1 MVQVWAV
8 FTRNRLFR
16 DAERSRDSIEIEKG
30 FAMSM
35 PKINHDCIMAVI
47 EKAWQVSPE
56 IFVAEFLAHL
66 IKTDQK
72 PATMALMA
80 LQEKFGNGDEEVGLK
95 IMASV
100 GVFWKQIETMM
111 EAEELE
117 NLFAEGEANVE

>member
-1 MVQVWAV
+1 M
-8 FTRNRLFR
+8 
-16 DAERSRDSIEIEKG
+16 G
-30 FAMSM
+30 M

-47 EKAWQVSPE
+47 EKAGQQPPAV
-56 IFVAEFLAHL
+56 FVAEFLAHL

-72 PATMALMA
+72 DATLALMA
-80 LQEKFGNGDEEVGLK
+80 IQDKFANGDESLGLK

-100 GVFWKQIETMM
+100 GIFWKQIETMM

>member
-1 MVQVWAV
+1 
-8 FTRNRLFR
+8 
-16 DAERSRDSIEIEKG
+16 
-30 FAMSM
+30 MSM

-47 EKAWQVSPE
+47 EKAGQQPPDV
-56 IFVAEFLAHL
+56 FVAEFLAHL

-72 PATMALMA
+72 DATLALMA
-80 LQEKFGNGDEEVGLK
+80 IQDKFANGDESLGLK

-100 GVFWKQIETMM
+100 GIFWKQIETMM